1 MVSECGR
8 ARSRE
13 DGRCSWSY
21 YAAAAAAGRE
31 ESRWVEVV
39 EARFWL
45 VLALPVRT
53 WLALAF
59 DGYKGYARQASHAW
73 RKTGTRVAGRQRCNR
88 LGDILNSGV
97 VHICKA
103 ADTAI
108 VLHYHRCY
116 SACMTQIPQLLNI
129 ICSKC

>member
-1 MVSECGR
+1 VVSECGR

-31 ESRWVEVV
+31 ERRWVEVV

-53 WLALAF
+53 WAGWRWLSMVTK
-59 DGYKGYARQASHAW
+59 DTPGRQA
-73 RKTGTRVAGRQRCNR
+73 TRGERLEQDYKSGRQ
-88 LGDILNSGV
+88 
-97 VHICKA
+97 A
-103 ADTAI
+103 A
-108 VLHYHRCY
+108 
-116 SACMTQIPQLLNI
+116 M
-129 ICSKC
+129 

>member
-21 YAAAAAAGRE
+21 YAAAAAGKSE
-31 ESRWVEVV
+31 VEMEVV

-45 VLALPVRT
+45 VLACLLVWSLHVGWR
-53 WLALAF
+53 WLSMV
-59 DGYKGYARQASHAW
+59 GKPRVETCNS
-73 RKTGTRVAGRQRCNR
+73 GTRVACRRRYNR

-116 SACMTQIPQLLNI
+116 SACMTQIPQTLNQ

>member
-1 MVSECGR
+1 VVSECGR

-21 YAAAAAAGRE
+21 YAAAAAGRQGRDE
-31 ESRWVEVV
+31 VEVV

-73 RKTGTRVAGRQRCNR
+73 RRLEQEWPAGSDATG
-88 LGDILNSGV
+88 SG
-97 VHICKA
+97 I
-103 ADTAI
+103 
-108 VLHYHRCY
+108 Y
-116 SACMTQIPQLLNI
+116 
-129 ICSKC
+129 